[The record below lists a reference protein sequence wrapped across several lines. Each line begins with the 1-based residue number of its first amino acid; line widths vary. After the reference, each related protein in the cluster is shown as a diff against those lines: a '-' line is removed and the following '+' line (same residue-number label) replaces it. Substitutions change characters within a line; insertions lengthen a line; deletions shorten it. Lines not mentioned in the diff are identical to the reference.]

1 MGKRLARRI
10 ILLVSLILTIGI
22 LAPGH
27 GYSQF
32 QPGQKRVIKEGEN
45 LSVKGVIL
53 SRDGET
59 MVLRDP
65 ARTDTVVLLTDTTK
79 VRTERKWLI
88 GGRRPFDVT
97 VLIPGLIVTAKGY
110 GAQGRLVA
118 DAIEFTEQD
127 MKAAMTA
134 YAQTAPL
141 AQEAAESKKQLAQTQ
156 QQLSTTQQQ
165 LSTTQ
170 QQLSDTEQKLA
181 DTSKEVVD
189 TNKRISQIDQYDIVK
204 TVSVQFAV
212 GSAKLSDAA
221 KTQLDD
227 LAANAPKAKN
237 YLVEVHGYADATGSA
252 SKNLEL
258 SQERADAVVQYLT
271 VKHSIPLRR
280 ITMPMGYGESQAQD
294 KAAPAERAK
303 DRRVDV
309 TVLVNKGLNQ

>member
-1 MGKRLARRI
+1 MGNRHARNI

-27 GYSQF
+27 GYSQY
-32 QPGQKRVIKEGEN
+32 QPGQKRVVKEGEN

-53 SRDGET
+53 SRDGDT

-65 ARTDTVVLLTDTTK
+65 GRTDTVVLLTDTTK

-110 GAQGRLVA
+110 GAQGKLVA

-141 AQEAAESKKQLAQTQ
+141 AQEAAESKKQLAE
-156 QQLSTTQQQ
+156 TQQQ

-170 QQLSDTEQKLA
+170 QQLSDTQQKLA

-189 TNKRISQIDQYDIVK
+189 TNKRISQLDQYDIVK

-212 GSAKLSDAA
+212 GSAKLSDAGKA
-221 KTQLDD
+221 QLDD

-237 YLVEVHGYADATGSA
+237 YLVEVQGYADATGGA

-303 DRRVDV
+303 ERRVDV
-309 TVLVNKGLNQ
+309 KVLVNKGLNQ

>member
-1 MGKRLARRI
+1 MGNQHARRI
-10 ILLVSLILTIGI
+10 TLFVSLILTIGM
-22 LAPGH
+22 LAPGN

-32 QPGQKRVIKEGEN
+32 QPGQKRVVTEGED

-53 SRDGET
+53 SRDGDT
-59 MVLRDP
+59 IVLRDP
-65 ARTDTVVLLTDTTK
+65 ARTDTVVQLTDATK

-88 GGRRPFDVT
+88 AGRRPFDVT
-97 VLIPGLIVTAKGY
+97 VLIPGLIVTAKGK
-110 GAQGRLVA
+110 GAQGKLVA
-118 DAIEFTEQD
+118 DAIEFTEED

-141 AQEAAESKKQLAQTQ
+141 AKEAAESKKQLAE
-156 QQLSTTQQQ
+156 TQQQ

-170 QQLSDTEQKLA
+170 QQLSDTQQKLA

-204 TVSVQFAV
+204 TVSVLFAV

-227 LAANAPKAKN
+227 LAANAPTAKN
-237 YLVEVHGYADATGSA
+237 YLVEVQGYADATGAA

-280 ITMPMGYGESQAQD
+280 ITMPMGYGETKAND
-294 KAAPAERAK
+294 KAAPADRARE
-303 DRRVDV
+303 RRVDV
-309 TVLVNKGLNQ
+309 KVLVNKGLGQ